1 MSSLGDQLFGVLP
14 KEYCMYFY
22 YLSVFGFILLSIT
35 LVASLSMAFSKP
47 RGKGFALGAIMTI
60 LGYAVFY
67 FQNRL
72 LYSMCAH
79 SL

>member
-1 MSSLGDQLFGVLP
+1 MSNLGEQLFGVLP

-22 YLSVFGFILLSIT
+22 YLSIFGFILMF
-35 LVASLSMAFSKP
+35 VALISSLGMAVSKP
-47 RGKGFALGAIMTI
+47 RGKSFAVGTFMAVM
-60 LGYAVFY
+60 GYAVLY